1 MNFKPEMHIK
11 ATVDLQGLILS
22 EIFFHAKFKTTCLL
36 NLNFLKKN
44 ILKIYNANK
53 LSKKTLI
60 FKNNL
65 RPVIRQLECV
75 NHRGEQ
81 HQFSQQ
87 SHPLSHVLL
96 LLLIFP

>member
-44 ILKIYNANK
+44 IFNIYNANK

-60 FKNNL
+60 FKTM
-65 RPVIRQLECV
+65 IRQLECV